1 MESKPPAVLR
11 HRKIL
16 DKLDD
21 AGFGSTI
28 QIADWLSVSEM
39 TIRRDFDVLAEEKQL
54 TRTHGGAISINHR
67 IDTVIDLI
75 EPEILE
81 RETTKRDAKSA
92 IAKCAF
98 KLISD
103 GQSLALDIGSTA
115 SALSNLL
122 HHSKIR
128 LFTSSLKIAS
138 SLKET
143 RAQVYLPG
151 GRLTGN
157 EPSVTGPI
165 AKAFF
170 EKYYFDFA
178 FICASGMTEEG
189 LFDYSLED
197 TEIKRILIQRSR
209 KVVALLDSSKF
220 SRISV
225 AHVSGFDEI
234 NTLITDAPVPAK
246 LEKSLKSANVR
257 IEVASSSVQEGKT
270 NDI

>member
-1 MESKPPAVLR
+1 MEIKPPAVLR

-28 QIADWLSVSEM
+28 QMADWLSVSEM
-39 TIRRDFDVLAEEKQL
+39 TIRRDFDVLAEKNQL
-54 TRTHGGAISINHR
+54 KRTHGGAISVNHR
-67 IDTVIDLI
+67 IDPEIDLI
-75 EPEILE
+75 EPEVLE
-81 RETTKRDAKSA
+81 RETTKREAKNA
-92 IAKCAF
+92 IAKSAF

-103 GQSLALDIGSTA
+103 GQSIALDIGSTA
-115 SALSNLL
+115 STLSGLL
-122 HHSKIR
+122 HHSRVR
-128 LFTSSLKIAS
+128 LFTSSLKIAT

-143 RAQVYLPG
+143 PVQVYLPG

-165 AKAFF
+165 TKAFF
-170 EKYYFDFA
+170 EKYYFDIA

-197 TEIKRILIQRSR
+197 TEIKRTLIKRSR
-209 KVVALLDSSKF
+209 QVVALLDSSKF

-234 NTLITDAPVPAK
+234 NTLITDAPVPAN
-246 LEKSLKSANVR
+246 LEKSLKAANVR
-257 IEVASSSVQEGKT
+257 IEVASSSVQEGRT